1 MEEVSLQD
9 EAIMFVAC
17 TMSRALR
24 RELASL
30 LFSTQARYLSASFFL
45 YLLFAQ
51 RIIPWSSGCIIKVAV
66 VMCEGYEVNSLS
78 CIGVLPFI
86 EGSLGDGTSG
96 LVAVSRDSEEH
107 A

>member
-1 MEEVSLQD
+1 ML
-9 EAIMFVAC
+9 I
-17 TMSRALR
+17 
-24 RELASL
+24 
-30 LFSTQARYLSASFFL
+30 
-45 YLLFAQ
+45 
-51 RIIPWSSGCIIKVAV
+51 V
-66 VMCEGYEVNSLS
+66 VMLDVREVNSVS